1 MTSHMVLTFVTLLT
15 EFDCSSLYTLKYAG
29 KQPNSVLR
37 EFKSNCRDR
46 LLLGANTESA
56 TLPLPLMTF
65 NIIVSREAE
74 RRFHQIVNRVQP
86 VQHRLLQN
94 SVPSADPSD

>member
-46 LLLGANTESA
+46 LLLGANTEAA
-56 TLPLPLMTF
+56 TLPRSL
-65 NIIVSREAE
+65 N
-74 RRFHQIVNRVQP
+74 QIVNRVQP